1 MKFPNTPQL
10 KEWLQRDHPELAIQ
24 TEFEVDAARFHAF
37 RKQLHTQ
44 GDHKHRDSLKEAE
57 ALDQVALFATLT
69 YQEPKKPSATAATT
83 ATGGNP
89 RPPVAAPVESGS
101 GIMAPVRADLG
112 RLCKW
117 LQIIAALLF
126 LLLMAQVAHG
136 QSIASGDITVAN
148 AACTATSCV
157 SMTIYG
163 QSGTIAV
170 QVTGTFT
177 GTLQFEG
184 TLDGTNYVAVNGLP
198 VASATTTTSTT
209 ATGMWQVSS
218 AGLQKFQVRASALSS
233 GTATIYLR
241 ASPSAMGR
249 GGGGSS
255 IQLTGDVTAGPGASP
270 LSTTIA

>member
-10 KEWLQRDHPELAIQ
+10 KAWLERDHPELAMKS
-24 TEFEVDAARFHAF
+24 EFEVDDAAYRHF

-44 GDHKHRDSLKEAE
+44 GDHKSAE
-57 ALDQVALFATLT
+57 ALDQVALFAALT
-69 YQEPKKPSATAATT
+69 YSPPK
-83 ATGGNP
+83 
-89 RPPVAAPVESGS
+89 RPAEAVKGQYYYLNESPERGWLGPKADLVESPALLIPEFRS
-101 GIMAPVRADLG
+101 LRNLL
-112 RLCKW
+112 R
-117 LQIIAALLF
+117 IIAVI
-126 LLLMAQVAHG
+126 LLLLLAKTVHG

-148 AACTATSCV
+148 ASCTATSCV

-170 QVTGTFT
+170 QVTNTFT

-218 AGLQKFQVRASALSS
+218 AGLQKFQVRASASLAPTVMN
-233 GTATIYLR
+233 GPTAHER
-241 ASPSAMGR
+241 S
-249 GGGGSS
+249 
-255 IQLTGDVTAGPGASP
+255 
-270 LSTTIA
+270 